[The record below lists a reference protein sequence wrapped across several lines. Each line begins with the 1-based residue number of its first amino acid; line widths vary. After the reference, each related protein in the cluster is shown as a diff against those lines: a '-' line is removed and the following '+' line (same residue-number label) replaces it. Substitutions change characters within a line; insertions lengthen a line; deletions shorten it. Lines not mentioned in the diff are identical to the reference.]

1 MFYAIYGTLTTGLVL
16 FLFPFVCLYVFVA
29 KRFQKHF
36 QERLGILPKRTVE
49 SLSGRPRIWI
59 HGASLGE
66 IRVAAA
72 IIKAVRVK
80 LPNCDI
86 LVSTVTEHGRNLAL
100 ETFKEDIPVVY
111 APLDLSVCVAGA
123 FSAVRPDVMVFLETE
138 IWPAW
143 IFTARKMGIKTVLIN
158 GRISP
163 RSLKGYLR
171 FKPFFKMVLK
181 NFDAFSM
188 ISETDAHRIHAMGAL
203 PEKIQ
208 VNGNAKYDHLN
219 VAPDFALGLK
229 MRQTLNLE
237 SSEPVM
243 VGGSTRGGEEA
254 MLLDV
259 YGKILLEFPNAL
271 LILAPRHI
279 NRTPDICALIRDRG
293 FQYQLRTEIGRGKA
307 LRTAQILVMDTFGE
321 LFNIYSIATLVFC
334 GASLVS
340 LGGQNPLEPA
350 IWEKPVLYGPHMED
364 FQDAKNILEASG
376 GSLPVLSPED
386 LAEKVLWLLTHP
398 EKASAMGRRARAA
411 VLQTQ
416 AAAHRHAEVIKKVL
430 RFTF

>member
-16 FLFPFVCLYVFVA
+16 FLFPFVCLYVFVT

-36 QERLGILPKRTVE
+36 QERLGILPKKTVK

-72 IIKAVRVK
+72 IVKAVRVK

-86 LVSTVTEHGRNLAL
+86 LVSTVTEHGRNIAL
-100 ETFKEDIPVVY
+100 ETFEEDIHVVY
-111 APLDLSVCVAGA
+111 APLDLTVCVFRA

-163 RSLKGYLR
+163 RSFKGYLR
-171 FKPFFKMVLK
+171 FKAFFKMVLK

-188 ISETDAHRIHAMGAL
+188 ISETDARRIHAMGAL

-219 VAPDFALGLK
+219 AAPDFALGLK
-229 MRQTLNLE
+229 IRQTLNLE
-237 SSEPVM
+237 SSKPVM
-243 VGGSTRGGEEA
+243 VAGSTRGGEEA

-259 YGKILLEFPNAL
+259 YGKILPEFPNAL

-279 NRTPDICALIRDRG
+279 NRVPDICALIRDRG
-293 FQYQLRTEIGRGKA
+293 FQYRLRTEIGRGKA

-321 LFNIYSIATLVFC
+321 LFNIYSVATLVFC
-334 GASLVS
+334 GASLVP

-364 FQDAKNILEASG
+364 FQDAKNILEALG
-376 GSLPVLSPED
+376 GSLPVLGPED
-386 LAEKVLWLLTHP
+386 LAEKVLWLLSHP
-398 EKASAMGRRARAA
+398 EKANDMGRRARAA

-430 RFTF
+430 SFTF